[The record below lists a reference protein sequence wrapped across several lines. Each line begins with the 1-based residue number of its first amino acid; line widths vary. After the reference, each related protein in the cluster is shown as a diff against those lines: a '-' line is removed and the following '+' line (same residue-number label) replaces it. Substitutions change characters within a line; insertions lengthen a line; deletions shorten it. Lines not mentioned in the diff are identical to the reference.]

1 MPDSK
6 QSATLITPDGRYI
19 VVRGRLWRRANPAL
33 KSADH
38 ERLVRDLMGARREIG
53 TTRRSGDCA
62 REITSRKR
70 VHATKVALGERGP
83 VWWSDGAP
91 DYNRKLAKNSPYAR
105 WYARAC
111 ASMPDEHANITASH
125 EDIVMDIFEA
135 LRQDHDKQRTL
146 ADKLVATHGASDE
159 REALFTDLRRELK
172 DHAAAKEPHFY
183 APLMQHDLTQDR
195 ARHSVAEHHDI
206 DELIEKLED
215 TEQTSPQWLAV
226 AKQLQ
231 EQVTHHLDE
240 EEQEVFQM
248 ASKALT
254 DKQKSALAKD
264 YRRQMDGHD

>member
-1 MPDSK
+1 MQ
-6 QSATLITPDGRYI
+6 QS
-19 VVRGRLWRRANPAL
+19 
-33 KSADH
+33 H
-38 ERLVRDLMGARREIG
+38 
-53 TTRRSGDCA
+53 
-62 REITSRKR
+62 
-70 VHATKVALGERGP
+70 
-83 VWWSDGAP
+83 
-91 DYNRKLAKNSPYAR
+91 RKLAKNSPYAR

-111 ASMPDEHANITASH
+111 PSMPDENENITASH
-125 EDIVMDIFEA
+125 EDIVMNIFEA

-146 ADKLVATHGASDE
+146 AGKLVATHGASDE

-172 DHAAAKEPHFY
+172 DHAAAEEPHFY